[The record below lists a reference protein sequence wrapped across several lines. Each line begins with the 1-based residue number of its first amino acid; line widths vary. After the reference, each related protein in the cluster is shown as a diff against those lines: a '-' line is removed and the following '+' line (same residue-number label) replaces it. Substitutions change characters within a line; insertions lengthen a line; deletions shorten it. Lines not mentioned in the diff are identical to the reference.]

1 MHGAS
6 TFEWAESFRQYLNP
20 ACLAGHCGNTLETFV
35 SFRLC
40 WSWTVYQLH
49 PSAWHCNGSL
59 MGCSACLNALLNPG
73 AIWWGMRFWFLA
85 VRLKLW
91 QKWNEK
97 KNQWALSRH
106 CQNSTVMSLG
116 AQSSASLGTA
126 KSCDMS
132 HTVPGLASKH
142 PRCRSQTCLQSPGQ
156 TDRQLRGLGGCGL
169 GCPIWPQTHFKSD
182 FLMTDPTVDGTEQ
195 QSI

>member
-1 MHGAS
+1 MKAFLCASCVTHLTAGAIHRAS

-20 ACLAGHCGNTLETFV
+20 ECLVVHYGNPLETFV

-85 VRLKLW
+85 VRLKLR

-97 KNQWALSRH
+97 EKKKINERYR
-106 CQNSTVMSLG
+106 
-116 AQSSASLGTA
+116 GTA
-126 KSCDMS
+126 KTPLWCLWERRARRPSALPS
-132 HTVPGLASKH
+132 HVTWVTLCLVWH
-142 PRCRSQTCLQSPGQ
+142 PNTPAVDLRRACRA
-156 TDRQLRGLGGCGL
+156 LGRLTGSL
-169 GCPIWPQTHFKSD
+169 G
-182 FLMTDPTVDGTEQ
+182 V
-195 QSI
+195 